1 MPADTYDN
9 ALRIMTKRTDR
20 LVSNLA
26 IHPGEFLEEEIEFI
40 GMTRREFAERT
51 GMAVHVISEII
62 QGERDIT
69 DDVAVELERVLGSP
83 AHMWMNSQARYDFTR
98 ARSKE
103 EVQD

>member
-1 MPADTYDN
+1 
-9 ALRIMTKRTDR
+9 MTTKGTTR

-26 IHPGEFLEEEIEFI
+26 IHPGEFLEEEIDFV

-51 GMAVHVISEII
+51 GIAVQVISEII

-69 DDVAVELERVLGSP
+69 DEVAVELERVLGSP
-83 AHMWMNSQARYDFTR
+83 AHTWVNSQARYDFTR

-103 EVQD
+103 EVEG